1 MEAATIILVSACLIG
16 IDCNYKGEN
25 NLESW
30 VLDLCN
36 SYSVIPVCPEQLG
49 GLTTPRL
56 PSELKHGDG
65 KSIWAKK
72 EGCVI
77 NSKGEEF
84 TPQFI
89 FGAKQI
95 IKMSRI
101 LEIRHAIMKD
111 KSPSCGVFNIFDGSF
126 SGKLIQGM
134 GVTAAGLYYEG
145 IKIFSEKQNEEF
157 GRLFLY

>member
-36 SYSVIPVCPEQLG
+36 SYLVIPVCPEQLG

-56 PSELKHGDG
+56 PSELKEGDG
-65 KSIWAKK
+65 ESIWEGKK
-72 EGCVI
+72 GCVI

-84 TPQFI
+84 TQQFI

-95 IKMSRI
+95 IKISRI
-101 LEIRHAIMKD
+101 FGIRHAIMKD

-126 SGKLIQGM
+126 SGNIIEGM
-134 GVTAAGLYYEG
+134 GVTVAGLYYEG
-145 IKIFSEKQNEEF
+145 INIFSQKQKEEF
-157 GRLFLY
+157 SRMFLY

>member
-36 SYSVIPVCPEQLG
+36 KYSVIPVCPEQLG

-56 PSELKHGDG
+56 PSELKQGDG
-65 KSIWAKK
+65 ELIWGKK

-77 NSKGEEF
+77 NSKAEEI
-84 TPQFI
+84 TTQFI

-95 IKMSRI
+95 MKITRTFDIKY
-101 LEIRHAIMKD
+101 AIMKD

-126 SGKLIQGM
+126 SGKLIEGM
-134 GVTAAGLYYEG
+134 GVTSAGLYYEG
-145 IKIFSEKQNEEF
+145 LKIFSEKQKEEF
-157 GRLFLY
+157 GRLFLC